1 MVQDVN
7 FDRNGS
13 KNLVLLPAIG
23 ENPLFD
29 DVLDDE
35 FRLWKERMGSARH
48 AEQTI

>member
-1 MVQDVN
+1 MRSRLVRYSSKMVEDVN

-29 DVLDDE
+29 NILDNE
-35 FRLWKERMGSARH
+35 FRL
-48 AEQTI
+48 